1 MKKYLVTMKRVSY
14 VTVPVHANNLV
25 DAEKAAI
32 EIDKEL
38 GEEYEVDTTSTVRT
52 VEEPADK
59 NELRYF
65 NIEFKHAKSITGE
78 YYAVQYIDTEEE
90 Q

>member
-14 VTVPVHANNLV
+14 VTVPINANNRIE
-25 DAEKAAI
+25 AENAAI
-32 EIDKEL
+32 EIDDEL
-38 GEEYEVDTTSTVRT
+38 GPEYEVDTTSTVRT

-65 NIEFKHAKSITGE
+65 NSEFKYAKSITGE
-78 YYAVQYIDTEEE
+78 YYAVQYIDTEDE